1 LAKSSCQSSPLWLHH
16 KIDQEIL
23 GIEIRVFLAFGNL
36 TFFAV
41 GCVARESG
49 KSQPALCA
57 FILDQTT
64 VEKNQI
70 EDRNFTNSG
79 KTCDV
84 QPALIQL

>member
-16 KIDQEIL
+16 KTDQETL
-23 GIEIRVFLAFGNL
+23 GVDIRVFLAFGNL
-36 TFFAV
+36 IFFAV
-41 GCVARESG
+41 GFVAGECS
-49 KSQPALCA
+49 KSRPALRA

-70 EDRNFTNSG
+70 EDRNFTISG
-79 KTCDV
+79 ETCDV